1 MSAPWHRRRL
11 RVARTERRTSSSAR
25 LRAHLLALGAWEC
38 ALAAASGWRGAVA
51 AGPLALREY
60 IFRQPR
66 GEHPPSAAQMRWGP
80 VGVRWRDA
88 ALRWA
93 RRAEVAAEG
102 WAAAARRW
110 A

>member
-1 MSAPWHRRRL
+1 MVRRL
-11 RVARTERRTSSSAR
+11 RVVRTVRRTSSSAR

-51 AGPLALREY
+51 AGPLALHEHM
-60 IFRQPR
+60 FRRPR
-66 GEHPPSAAQMRWGP
+66 GEHPPSAVQMCWGAA
-80 VGVRWRDA
+80 GGRWRDA
-88 ALRWA
+88 ALLWA
-93 RRAEVAAEG
+93 CRAEVAAEG

>member
-1 MSAPWHRRRL
+1 MTRRL
-11 RVARTERRTSSSAR
+11 RVVRTARRTSAAAR

-51 AGPLALREY
+51 AGPLALREH
-60 IFRQPR
+60 IFRRPR
-66 GEHPPSAAQMRWGP
+66 GEHQPSAVQMCWGAA
-80 VGVRWRDA
+80 GVRWRDA
-88 ALRWA
+88 ARRWA